1 MKNSIRTN
9 TIYIDFDGTIVDV
22 YERYFGVLQSFIN
35 KTSPGQMHFNSF
47 IKLKRS
53 GLKDHEI
60 ANKLTVINDF
70 NIEKY
75 VKYKTS
81 HIESLNWLSKDKLI
95 GNFEQ
100 FISKCHDMNY
110 SVSLLTQRR
119 NPINLYIQLEKLNI
133 YHFFDNIHV
142 VTPKVGRNVKYELLK
157 ENIQFNSPTI
167 IIGDSNEEIKAGN
180 ILGLR
185 TFYVRTGLHDSKWIS
200 NPTTILNSY
209 EDVIPHLLKI

>member
-47 IKLKRS
+47 IKLKKS
-53 GLKDHEI
+53 GLKDHEV
-60 ANKLTVINDF
+60 ANKLTGINDF

-100 FISKCHDMNY
+100 FVSKCHDMDYNI
-110 SVSLLTQRR
+110 SLLTQRR
-119 NPINLYIQLEKLNI
+119 NPTNLQIQLEK
-133 YHFFDNIHV
+133 FNIHNLFKDIIV
-142 VTPKVGRNVKYELLK
+142 VTPKDGQNVKYEYLREIVHSK
-157 ENIQFNSPTI
+157 SGAI
-167 IIGDSNEEIKAGN
+167 IIGDSNEEINAGN

-185 TFYVRTGLHDSKWIS
+185 TFHVQTGLYDSSGIS
-200 NPTTILNSY
+200 ENTYFLNRY
-209 EDVIPHLLKI
+209 DDVIPHLLKI

>member
-35 KTSPGQMHFNSF
+35 KTSPGQMHFNLF

-60 ANKLTVINDF
+60 ANKLTGINDF

-142 VTPKVGRNVKYELLK
+142 VTPKAGRNVKYELLK

-185 TFYVRTGLHDSKWIS
+185 TFHVRTGLHDSKWIS